1 MGIYFFEVNLRNL
14 KTNPYKIYSCT
25 NTYPIL
31 SRVLTSLIR
40 LTPPL
45 LRRER
50 EKKKSYHLLIL
61 VIYFGTKFSYKINC
75 KLKLQPYSIK

>member
-50 EKKKSYHLLIL
+50 EKKKKLPFINISHL
-61 VIYFGTKFSYKINC
+61 FWDKI
-75 KLKLQPYSIK
+75 

>member
-50 EKKKSYHLLIL
+50 EKKKLPFINISHL
-61 VIYFGTKFSYKINC
+61 FWDKI
-75 KLKLQPYSIK
+75 